1 MKEEKRALRRRFLD
15 GRAAMA
21 VSERQDCDRAIAE
34 RFLALP
40 EYAAAETLLLYASYG
55 CEVDTYAIAR
65 AAIRDGKSVAY
76 PLCDAASHTMRFLIC
91 PPDGLSAG
99 YRGIPEPAESCP
111 EVATDGTSICVL
123 PGLAFDRNGG
133 RLGYG
138 GGFYDRFLACFPGIR
153 VGLARKISEVP
164 VPCEE
169 HDEKCHII
177 VTEKE
182 VIRP

>member
-1 MKEEKRALRRRFLD
+1 MKEEKRALRRRFLNL
-15 GRAAMA
+15 RAAMTEG
-21 VSERQDCDRAIAE
+21 ERQDCDRAIAE

-91 PPDGLSAG
+91 PPDGLVPG
-99 YRGIPEPAESCP
+99 YRGIPEPPDGSH
-111 EVATDGTSICVL
+111 EVCLCKSAVCVL
-123 PGLAFDRNGG
+123 PGLAFDREGH

-138 GGFYDRFLACFPGIR
+138 GGFYDRFLEEFRGVT
-153 VGLARKISEVP
+153 VGLARFVADSLPAESHDI
-164 VPCEE
+164 PCQ
-169 HDEKCHII
+169 IT

-182 VIRP
+182 VIRR